1 MAEKYDSLT
10 KEELMALAKQVFG
23 NAVNVELLERESLI
37 EKLESWDSYV
47 EKSRALTG
55 FTGGDVETDAK
66 KRGASDNED
75 N

>member
-37 EKLESWDSYV
+37 EKLESWNSYV

-55 FTGGDVETDAK
+55 FTGDDVETDAK